1 MRPGV
6 ANMKVLGIAAL
17 LSLLGLAGCAY
28 DNPGAPASPAAPD
41 LSTPSQLTLGA
52 SVSGTG
58 GNSTLTARV
67 QNSYGAPLAIV
78 IVAFATT
85 RGVILPPQATTGSSG
100 TATAILAAIDTADVT
115 VVAGGLTAHTLV
127 APSPILS
134 GSPTPNSPTTT
145 AAFLN
150 VSSSGTTGV
159 PLVFSVSSAAT
170 GVTWNWSFG
179 DGANTQTTTFATTH
193 TYSRAGVY
201 AASVSATGTS
211 AGNAIVTVIDPPLT
225 PIPPAPTLSVTLTCT
240 PGTHATTATSCNV
253 NETYGGATISGG
265 AVTGVA
271 WDWGDGTTA
280 DNSSSTPVKTH
291 LYANAGTYTVIATV
305 TANTVD
311 GSQTGTSSKS
321 VIVP

>member
-1 MRPGV
+1 
-6 ANMKVLGIAAL
+6 MKVLRIAAL

-67 QNSYGAPLAIV
+67 QNSYGAPLANV
-78 IVAFATT
+78 IVTFATT
-85 RGVILPPQATTGSSG
+85 RGVILPAQATTGSSG
-100 TATAILAAIDTADVT
+100 TATAVLAAIDTADVT

-127 APSPILS
+127 APIPTSS
-134 GSPTPNSPTTT
+134 GSPTPSSPTTT

-201 AASVSATGTS
+201 AASVSAAGTS
-211 AGNAIVTVIDPPLT
+211 AGNAIVTVIDPAPT
-225 PIPPAPTLSVTLTCT
+225 PTPPAATLSVTLTCT
-240 PGTHATTATSCNV
+240 PGTHGTPAPGTGTATSCNV
-253 NETYGGATISGG
+253 NQTYGGATVPGG

-280 DNSSSTPVKTH
+280 DNSSTSPVMTH
-291 LYANAGTYTVIATV
+291 QYINAGTYTVIATV
-305 TANTVD
+305 TANTTG
-311 GSQTGTSSKS
+311 GSQTGTNSKS